1 MIHQLEEEMKKQ
13 EFEFQ
18 KTLQEKDNEI
28 VRLQLSLDS
37 KEGQEAERK
46 RIDAA
51 LITNHMITMITLKPD
66 LQKAKCINT

>member
-28 VRLQLSLDS
+28 VRLQMSLDS

-51 LITNHMITMITLKPD
+51 LITKHMITMITLKLD